1 MQIFVLAHMC
11 RLHVHITMSLTL
23 DQKIAISGIWRT
35 GKIGCVEPQG
45 NIGECCCCPQN
56 VTNLD
61 LEQNI
66 FVGQLPMDWA
76 AAGRFP
82 SLASLQLWNNS
93 LTGAIPATW
102 TNATAL
108 PALTSL

>member
-1 MQIFVLAHMC
+1 MEQRESI
-11 RLHVHITMSLTL
+11 
-23 DQKIAISGIWRT
+23 
-35 GKIGCVEPQG
+35 GKCP
-45 NIGECCCCPQN
+45 CCLQN

-82 SLASLQLWNNS
+82 SLVSLQLWNNS
-93 LTGAIPATW
+93 LTGAVPACKLLCVT
-102 TNATAL
+102 TL
-108 PALTSL
+108 CQSH